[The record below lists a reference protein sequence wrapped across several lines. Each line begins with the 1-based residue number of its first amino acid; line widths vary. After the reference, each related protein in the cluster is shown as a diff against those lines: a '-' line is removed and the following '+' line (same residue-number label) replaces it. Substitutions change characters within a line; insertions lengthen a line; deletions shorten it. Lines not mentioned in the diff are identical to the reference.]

1 MSKSILSAS
10 ELVFQDSNNADLV
23 KITASADNLALNDAS
38 ITGVTV
44 DESDNT
50 SVINKVFVY
59 TKRNKVFHT
68 KDNVFV
74 IC

>member
-1 MSKSILSAS
+1 MSKSILSTS
-10 ELVFQDSNNADLV
+10 ELVFQDSSHTDSN
-23 KITASADNLALNDAS
+23 KIAASADNLALDDAS